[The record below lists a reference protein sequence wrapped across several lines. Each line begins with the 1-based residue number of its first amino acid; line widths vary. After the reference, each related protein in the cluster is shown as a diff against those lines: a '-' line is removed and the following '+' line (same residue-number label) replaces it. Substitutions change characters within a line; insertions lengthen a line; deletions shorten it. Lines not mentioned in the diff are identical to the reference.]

1 MRVTESG
8 EQTITLKQKDE
19 NIETYSAC
27 RLVVARV
34 LSGGGLEYVNHVAAI
49 WKKETSAGVGVFEKG
64 KYLIYVSVDWDEE
77 TPE

>member
-1 MRVTESG
+1 MRVAESG

-34 LSGGGLEYVNHVAAI
+34 LSGGGLEYVNHVASI
-49 WKKETSAGVGVFEKG
+49 WKKETSAEFGVFEKG
-64 KYLIYVSVDWDEE
+64 KYLIYIYFC
-77 TPE
+77 